1 MSAKNI
7 DVPSTRIYLVFVY
20 HQLIFFSIFAGLY
33 IGWFIT
39 GLGVTY
45 WITLKTSTWHTL
57 ESFLDV
63 GLSCIKHRRSILMR
77 QFTGIHFK
85 QCFSTVKC
93 ERTCTMAH
101 TTCGRYRFAVNSAY
115 TLVHK
120 YMDID
125 KLILSLVKK
134 KTLQNRWLDQE
145 HPSGGGC
152 VIVKVNSQEKT
163 SSE

>member
-1 MSAKNI
+1 MSIKNI

-134 KTLQNRWLDQE
+134 KN
-145 HPSGGGC
+145 PSEQMARSRTPFRGWVC
-152 VIVKVNSQEKT
+152 HC
-163 SSE
+163 